1 MIALRFSLA
10 IQGITAMLLFLQDSA
25 SVNSTINGITAFG
38 TFANLVVLIGLIYK
52 IGRYTGTTDTTIQTM
67 EKSIQAVT
75 ATEEK
80 ILSQQHHHGEAL
92 ARLEVE
98 SKNMQSDLRTVRDR
112 QHDLANTLTRM
123 TLSPVPLRPIGRDPR
138 ESSSSTEE
146 ER

>member
-1 MIALRFSLA
+1 
-10 IQGITAMLLFLQDSA
+10 MLLFLQDSA
-25 SVNSTINGITAFG
+25 VNSTINGITAFG

-123 TLSPVPLRPIGRDPR
+123 TLSPVQLKPIGRDPR
-138 ESSSSTEE
+138 DSSGSE